1 MWVSLMTR
9 PDLSFE
15 VNQLSTNI
23 SNATIRD
30 HKDARRLVEKAKL
43 DPIALN
49 FTEIGEL
56 QDLKLKL
63 YCDAS
68 FNNQEQK
75 DRSTEGRVLML
86 EEGRVLMLESK
97 VSSKAN
103 IFSWKT
109 KKISRICRSVKAAE
123 TRSLEDGLDEAI
135 HYARMVKEIYNGVI
149 NLKKPEQI
157 EVEAM
162 TDNKGLWEN
171 LYNTRQCEEK
181 MLRNSIALIKE
192 FIDRSEVK
200 SVKWV
205 ETSEMLADVLT
216 KKGGNYFWIKR
227 VLTRNEMYEESEKRK
242 VERG

>member
-30 HKDARRLVEKAKL
+30 LKDARRLVEKAKL

-49 FTEIGEL
+49 FTEISEL

-75 DRSTEGRVLML
+75 VRSTEGI
-86 EEGRVLMLESK
+86 VLMLESK

-103 IFSWKT
+103 IFLWKT
-109 KKISRICRSVKAAE
+109 KKISKICRSVKAAK

-135 HYARMVKEIYNGVI
+135 HYARMVKEI
-149 NLKKPEQI
+149 
-157 EVEAM
+157 
-162 TDNKGLWEN
+162 
-171 LYNTRQCEEK
+171 
-181 MLRNSIALIKE
+181 
-192 FIDRSEVK
+192 
-200 SVKWV
+200 
-205 ETSEMLADVLT
+205 
-216 KKGGNYFWIKR
+216 
-227 VLTRNEMYEESEKRK
+227 
-242 VERG
+242 

>member
-9 PDLSFE
+9 PELSFE

-23 SNATIRD
+23 SSATIKD
-30 HKDARRLVEKAKL
+30 LKDARRLVEKAKL

-49 FTEIGEL
+49 LTQIGKL
-56 QDLKLKL
+56 QDLTLKL

-75 DRSTEGRVLML
+75 VRSTEGRVLML
-86 EEGRVLMLESK
+86 ENK

-135 HYARMVKEIYNGVI
+135 HHARIVREIWCYQF
-149 NLKKPEQI
+149 E
-157 EVEAM
+157 EAW
-162 TDNKGLWEN
+162 T
-171 LYNTRQCEEK
+171 
-181 MLRNSIALIKE
+181 
-192 FIDRSEVK
+192 
-200 SVKWV
+200 
-205 ETSEMLADVLT
+205 
-216 KKGGNYFWIKR
+216 
-227 VLTRNEMYEESEKRK
+227 
-242 VERG
+242 

>member
-1 MWVSLMTR
+1 MSLMTR

-30 HKDARRLVEKAKL
+30 LKDARRLVEKAKL

-49 FTEIGEL
+49 FTQIGKLENL
-56 QDLKLKL
+56 RLKI
-63 YCDAS
+63 YTDAS
-68 FNNQEQK
+68 FNNQENK
-75 DRSTEGRVLML
+75 IRST
-86 EEGRVLMLESK
+86 EGRVLMLESK
-97 VSSKAN
+97 VSTQAN

-135 HYARMVKEIYNGVI
+135 HYARMVMEIYSGII
-149 NLKKPEQI
+149 NLRDPEQI
-157 EVEAM
+157 EVVAM

-171 LYNTRQCEEK
+171 IYNTRQCDEK
-181 MLRNSIALIKE
+181 LLRNSIALIKE
-192 FIDRSEVK
+192 MVDRSEVK
-200 SVKWV
+200 LVKWV
-205 ETSEMLADVLT
+205 ETNDMLADVLT

-227 VLTRNEMYEESEKRK
+227 VLTRNKMCEEEEKT
-242 VERG
+242 EN

>member
-15 VNQLSTNI
+15 VNQPSTNI
-23 SNATIRD
+23 SNATIKD
-30 HKDARRLVEKAKL
+30 LKDARRLVEKAKL

-49 FTEIGEL
+49 FTQIGKL
-56 QDLKLKL
+56 QDLTLKL

-75 DRSTEGRVLML
+75 VRSTEGRVLML
-86 EEGRVLMLESK
+86 ENK

-135 HYARMVKEIYNGVI
+135 HYARMVREIYDGVI

-171 LYNTRQCEEK
+171 LYNT
-181 MLRNSIALIKE
+181 
-192 FIDRSEVK
+192 
-200 SVKWV
+200 
-205 ETSEMLADVLT
+205 
-216 KKGGNYFWIKR
+216 
-227 VLTRNEMYEESEKRK
+227 
-242 VERG
+242 

>member
-1 MWVSLMTR
+1 
-9 PDLSFE
+9 
-15 VNQLSTNI
+15 
-23 SNATIRD
+23 
-30 HKDARRLVEKAKL
+30 
-43 DPIALN
+43 
-49 FTEIGEL
+49 
-56 QDLKLKL
+56 
-63 YCDAS
+63 
-68 FNNQEQK
+68 
-75 DRSTEGRVLML
+75 
-86 EEGRVLMLESK
+86 MLESK

-109 KKISRICRSVKAAE
+109 KIISRICRSVKAAE

-135 HYARMVKEIYNGVI
+135 HYARMVREIYDGVI

-227 VLTRNEMYEESEKRK
+227 VLTKNEMYEESKKRK